1 MKKIIIGL
9 CLMGA
14 TLTSCNEF
22 LDMTP
27 TNSISDKS
35 IWTDVTTAEYSVNYL
50 YSYIYDVMANQ
61 CVAGE
66 TESLTDQLK
75 YGSYNYNALCFI
87 PSEIAYGGNNLT
99 ANYVDIYLGYWG
111 KWYEAIR
118 RTNQE
123 LSSLLKYGTLS
134 ETDAI
139 RLQAE
144 MRFIRAYLYFDLVKR
159 YKEVI
164 IYNEDLTAITENKAL
179 STEEEGWNFIQQDL
193 EYAAV
198 NLPEAKDANG
208 RVNRGQAWAFMSRAM
223 LYAGRWAEA
232 KRAAEE
238 VEKLGYTLEE
248 NYADSYMKS
257 VAEGNK
263 EAILQY
269 CFDRKLDITH
279 SFDFYYTP
287 GGDYALNG
295 QIGGGYG
302 TPSQEMVESYEYAEK
317 GGFPDWTAWHAEGVT
332 DTPPYEELEPRF
344 QASILYNGA
353 DWKGRKI
360 ETFVGGADGFC
371 VWNKEPEPQ
380 GRTTT
385 GYYLRKRV
393 DEKHDV
399 INENG
404 SVQPVT
410 IIRYG
415 EVLLNKAEACYHLND
430 AVGANAAI
438 KAIRSRVGLP
448 YVDKAGDNLWNA
460 IRQERKI
467 ELAYEGQWYWDLR
480 RWKMAQQQYPIGLS
494 GYQLHGLRIE
504 KQPNGGFVYNYVSVD
519 DRERNFP
526 ERMYRFPLPSSELS
540 SNAAVEITYNE

>member
-164 IYNEDLTAITENKAL
+164 L
-179 STEEEGWNFIQQDL
+179 SLIHI
-193 EYAAV
+193 
-198 NLPEAKDANG
+198 
-208 RVNRGQAWAFMSRAM
+208 S
-223 LYAGRWAEA
+223 
-232 KRAAEE
+232 
-238 VEKLGYTLEE
+238 
-248 NYADSYMKS
+248 
-257 VAEGNK
+257 
-263 EAILQY
+263 
-269 CFDRKLDITH
+269 
-279 SFDFYYTP
+279 
-287 GGDYALNG
+287 
-295 QIGGGYG
+295 
-302 TPSQEMVESYEYAEK
+302 
-317 GGFPDWTAWHAEGVT
+317 
-332 DTPPYEELEPRF
+332 EPTR
-344 QASILYNGA
+344 
-353 DWKGRKI
+353 
-360 ETFVGGADGFC
+360 
-371 VWNKEPEPQ
+371 P
-380 GRTTT
+380 
-385 GYYLRKRV
+385 
-393 DEKHDV
+393 
-399 INENG
+399 
-404 SVQPVT
+404 
-410 IIRYG
+410 
-415 EVLLNKAEACYHLND
+415 
-430 AVGANAAI
+430 
-438 KAIRSRVGLP
+438 
-448 YVDKAGDNLWNA
+448 
-460 IRQERKI
+460 
-467 ELAYEGQWYWDLR
+467 
-480 RWKMAQQQYPIGLS
+480 
-494 GYQLHGLRIE
+494 
-504 KQPNGGFVYNYVSVD
+504 
-519 DRERNFP
+519 
-526 ERMYRFPLPSSELS
+526 
-540 SNAAVEITYNE
+540 